1 MEVPGLGVESEQQL
15 LAYAT
20 ATAIPD
26 PSCVFNLHHSS
37 RQPNPL
43 SKAKDQI
50 CIFMDTSR
58 VLNPLSHNRNSTTSL
73 QFTNYF
79 LLDQRWHYFIHF
91 FFFFGSLI
99 GEKYFLTL
107 LGVYLIH
114 SNAEVEHLFPSLLLY
129 ASMCVC
135 DSHSYILCS

>member
-1 MEVPGLGVESEQQL
+1 MEFPGLGVESEQQL

-58 VLNPLSHNRNSTTSL
+58 FLTLWATTGTPPPVYNLPTTFYLIRDGIILST
-73 QFTNYF
+73 
-79 LLDQRWHYFIHF
+79 F
-91 FFFFGSLI
+91 FFFLA
-99 GEKYFLTL
+99 
-107 LGVYLIH
+107 VW
-114 SNAEVEHLFPSLLLY
+114 
-129 ASMCVC
+129 
-135 DSHSYILCS
+135 